1 MSYPIILHSIHEDAN
16 IQQKHGGMKRR
27 RETRPDLPAYCRI
40 PRRRRQ
46 ETKEAKS
53 MKSRLEPEAP
63 QNFGWW
69 SQHGTQHNQRL
80 GGGRLLF
87 FIKIE
92 SERKWEYL
100 SIIGSEL
107 PKRGLPTNSP
117 SKIWSNKVSKLPK
130 THNFLYPF
138 SHNHQGLGD
147 TPIFQPWFLQGRASP
162 PTIKKS
168 ALPKSDTKVL
178 NLLPKVS
185 P

>member
-16 IQQKHGGMKRR
+16 IQQKHGGTKRR
-27 RETRPDLPAYCRI
+27 RETRHDLPYFPKAA
-40 PRRRRQ
+40 PRHKRSKVHEVAARTRSTSEFWVTVTTWNSTQ
-46 ETKEAKS
+46 PKV
-53 MKSRLEPEAP
+53 
-63 QNFGWW
+63 GWW
-69 SQHGTQHNQRL
+69 
-80 GGGRLLF
+80 F
-87 FIKIE
+87 KIE

-117 SKIWSNKVSKLPK
+117 GKIWSNRVSKLPK
-130 THNFLYPF
+130 THNFMYPF

-147 TPIFQPWFLQGRASP
+147 TPIFQPWCLQVLKSD
-162 PTIKKS
+162 KKS